1 MNTQERALLSA
12 TGYGHFLSHFNMLV
26 FPALALPLSK
36 HFGLDLAA
44 TLDLGFW
51 MYLLFG
57 ITALPWGMLA
67 DKFGPRP
74 LLALFYLGG
83 GCSGLA
89 AAAFVD
95 TPSAFQ
101 LALVGIGIFSGI
113 YHPAGLGWIAT
124 GIPRR
129 TAAAM
134 AINGIFGSLGLAMG
148 PLLAGLINWLFGV
161 QAVYLCLGLMN
172 IAGLFILLLTNRTA
186 AQKISTQKTSS
197 LAQEQVGKQ
206 AGEKEQFTAWKGF
219 VVLLG
224 CMMLGGVVY
233 RGATVTLPA
242 LFERNLPAVVTA
254 VNNLFQGGALSGTL
268 SGTISSNLVAT
279 VTIGMLYLIGMY
291 GQYMG
296 GRFGERF
303 DLRYGYL
310 GFHLITIPFAFLI
323 GTATDIPLILLA
335 ALHSFFLLGMQPLE
349 NTLVAKLTPA
359 WMRSSAY
366 GMKFILTFGVGALS
380 VKLIKI
386 VEQGWGLPLVFP
398 VLGTISVL
406 LVVMIGV
413 LIISTQHIRS

>member
-1 MNTQERALLSA
+1 SWWVCLVF
-12 TGYGHFLSHFNMLV
+12 FLSHFNMLV
-26 FPALALPLSK
+26 FPALALPLSQ
-36 HFGLDLAA
+36 HFGFDLAA

-74 LLALFYLGG
+74 LLVLFYLGG

-89 AAAFVD
+89 AAAFAD
-95 TPSAFQ
+95 KPFAFQ
-101 LALVGIGIFSGI
+101 LSLVGIGLFSGI

-148 PLLAGLINWLFGV
+148 PLLAGLINWLFGA

-172 IAGLFILLLTNRTA
+172 IAGICILLLTNRATA
-186 AQKISTQKTSS
+186 DTQKNTSS
-197 LAQEQVGKQ
+197 SPQKQ
-206 AGEKEQFTAWKGF
+206 AGKKEKFTAWKGF
-219 VVLLG
+219 LVLLG

-254 VNNLFQGGALSGTL
+254 ANNLFQGS
-268 SGTISSNLVAT
+268 TISGNVVAT
-279 VTIGMLYLIGMY
+279 VTISILYLVGMY
-291 GQYMG
+291 GQYIG

-323 GTATDIPLILLA
+323 GKATNMPLILLA
-335 ALHSFFLLGMQPLE
+335 AMHSFFLLGMQPLE

-386 VEQGWGLPLVFP
+386 TEQGWGISLVFP

-406 LVVMIGV
+406 LVIMIGV
-413 LIISTQHIRS
+413 LIVSTQHIRS